1 MGYIGNERADPYNLK
16 LKKGKFSKIMV
27 ICVTI
32 ALLIFTGAVFLTAL
46 LGAYIPDAL
55 IYCFF
60 GAALGEYWALA
71 FVKKTKT
78 EMGDQD
84 AIYRAGGAEPVPGE
98 PGGGAGESGQSE
110 TGVAD
115 EKRPAGVRV

>member
-1 MGYIGNERADPYNLK
+1 MGYMDNERTDPYGLK
-16 LKKGKFSKIMV
+16 LKKGKFSKVMV
-27 ICVTI
+27 VCVTV
-32 ALLIFTGAVFLTAL
+32 ALLVFTVAVFFTAM

-78 EMGDQD
+78 EMGEQD
-84 AIYRAGGAEPVPGE
+84 AIYRTDGTEPVPGE
-98 PGGGAGESGQSE
+98 PSGEAGEAEQPE
-110 TGVAD
+110 TGSAD
-115 EKRPAGVRV
+115 EKQSAGVRV

>member
-1 MGYIGNERADPYNLK
+1 MGYIGNERADPYGLK

-27 ICVTI
+27 ICVTV

-78 EMGDQD
+78 EMGEQD
-84 AIYRAGGAEPVPGE
+84 AIYRTDGVKPVPGE
-98 PGGGAGESGQSE
+98 PGGEAGEAEQPE
-110 TGVAD
+110 TGSAD
-115 EKRPAGVRV
+115 EKQSAGVRV

>member
-1 MGYIGNERADPYNLK
+1 MGYMDNERTDPYGLK
-16 LKKGKFSKIMV
+16 LKKGKFSKVMV
-27 ICVTI
+27 VCVTV

-78 EMGDQD
+78 EMGEQD
-84 AIYRAGGAEPVPGE
+84 AIYRTDSIEPVPGE
-98 PGGGAGESGQSE
+98 PGGEAGEAEQPE
-110 TGVAD
+110 TGSAD
-115 EKRPAGVRV
+115 EKQSAGVRV

>member
-78 EMGDQD
+78 EMGEQD
-84 AIYRAGGAEPVPGE
+84 AIYRTDSTEPVPGE
-98 PGGGAGESGQSE
+98 PSGE
-110 TGVAD
+110 TGEAEQPETGSAD
-115 EKRPAGVRV
+115 EKQSACVRI

>member
-1 MGYIGNERADPYNLK
+1 MGYMDNERTDPYGLK
-16 LKKGKFSKIMV
+16 LKKGKFSKVMV
-27 ICVTI
+27 VCVTV
-32 ALLIFTGAVFLTAL
+32 ALLVFTVAVFLTAM

-78 EMGDQD
+78 EMGEQD
-84 AIYRAGGAEPVPGE
+84 AIYRAGSAEPVPGE
-98 PGGGAGESGQSE
+98 PGGGEGEAEQPETDSAHEEQSAGM
-110 TGVAD
+110 
-115 EKRPAGVRV
+115 RI

>member
-46 LGAYIPDAL
+46 PGAYIPDAL

-78 EMGDQD
+78 EMGEQD
-84 AIYRAGGAEPVPGE
+84 DIYRTDGVKSVPGE
-98 PGGGAGESGQSE
+98 PSGEAGEAEQPEVNS
-110 TGVAD
+110 AD
-115 EKRPAGVRV
+115 EKQSAGVRV

>member
-1 MGYIGNERADPYNLK
+1 MGYMDNERTDPYGLK
-16 LKKGKFSKIMV
+16 LKKGKFSKVMV
-27 ICVTI
+27 VCVTV
-32 ALLIFTGAVFLTAL
+32 ALLVFTCAVFLTAM

-78 EMGDQD
+78 EMGEQD
-84 AIYRAGGAEPVPGE
+84 AIYRTDGTEPVPGE
-98 PGGGAGESGQSE
+98 PGGEDGEAEQSE
-110 TGVAD
+110 TGSAD
-115 EKRPAGVRV
+115 EKQSAGVRV

>member
-27 ICVTI
+27 ICVTA
-32 ALLIFTGAVFLTAL
+32 ALLIFTCAVFLTAL

-78 EMGDQD
+78 EMGEQN
-84 AIYRAGGAEPVPGE
+84 AIYRTDGTEPVPGE
-98 PGGGAGESGQSE
+98 PGGEDGEAEQSE
-110 TGVAD
+110 ANSAD
-115 EKRPAGVRV
+115 EKQSAGVRV

>member
-1 MGYIGNERADPYNLK
+1 MGYIGNERADPYGLK

-60 GAALGEYWALA
+60 GAVLGEYWALA
-71 FVKKTKT
+71 FVIKTKT
-78 EMGDQD
+78 EMGEQD
-84 AIYRAGGAEPVPGE
+84 AIYRTDSTEPVPGE
-98 PGGGAGESGQSE
+98 SGGEDGEAEQPE
-110 TGVAD
+110 TGSAD
-115 EKRPAGVRV
+115 EKQSACVRV

>member
-78 EMGDQD
+78 EMGEQD
-84 AIYRAGGAEPVPGE
+84 AIYRNYGTEQVQGE
-98 PGGGAGESGQSE
+98 PGGEAGEAEQSE
-110 TGVAD
+110 TGSAD
-115 EKRPAGVRV
+115 EKQSAGVRV

>member
-1 MGYIGNERADPYNLK
+1 MGHIGNERADPYNLK

-78 EMGDQD
+78 EMGEQD
-84 AIYRAGGAEPVPGE
+84 AIYRNDGVEQIPGE
-98 PGGGAGESGQSE
+98 PGGENGEAEQPEIGS
-110 TGVAD
+110 AD
-115 EKRPAGVRV
+115 EKQSAGVRV

>member
-27 ICVTI
+27 ICVTA
-32 ALLIFTGAVFLTAL
+32 ALLFFTCAVFLTAL

-78 EMGDQD
+78 EMGEQD
-84 AIYRAGGAEPVPGE
+84 AIYRTDGVEPVPGE
-98 PGGGAGESGQSE
+98 PGGGEGEAEQPE
-110 TGVAD
+110 TDSAH
-115 EKRPAGVRV
+115 EEQPAGMRI

>member
-78 EMGDQD
+78 EMGEQY
-84 AIYRAGGAEPVPGE
+84 AIYRTEGVEPVPGE
-98 PGGGAGESGQSE
+98 SGGEAGEAEQPEANS
-110 TGVAD
+110 AD
-115 EKRPAGVRV
+115 EKQSAGVRV

>member
-1 MGYIGNERADPYNLK
+1 MGYMDNERTDPYGLK
-16 LKKGKFSKIMV
+16 LKKGKFSKVMV
-27 ICVTI
+27 VCVTV
-32 ALLIFTGAVFLTAL
+32 ALLVFTCAVFLTAM

-78 EMGDQD
+78 EMGEQD
-84 AIYRAGGAEPVPGE
+84 AIYRTDGVKPVPGE
-98 PGGGAGESGQSE
+98 PGGE
-110 TGVAD
+110 TGEAEQPETGSAD
-115 EKRPAGVRV
+115 EKQSAGVRV

>member
-1 MGYIGNERADPYNLK
+1 MGYIGNERADPYGLK

-78 EMGDQD
+78 EMGEQY
-84 AIYRAGGAEPVPGE
+84 AIYRTEGVEPVPGE
-98 PGGGAGESGQSE
+98 SGGEAGEAEQPEANS
-110 TGVAD
+110 AD
-115 EKRPAGVRV
+115 EKQSAGVRV

>member
-1 MGYIGNERADPYNLK
+1 MGYIGNERADPYGLK

-78 EMGDQD
+78 EMGEQD
-84 AIYRAGGAEPVPGE
+84 AIYRAGSAEQVPGE
-98 PGGGAGESGQSE
+98 SGGENGKTEQSE
-110 TGVAD
+110 ANSAD
-115 EKRPAGVRV
+115 EKQSAGVRV